1 MIGRAGPGWLN
12 DRRGGAPGGCV
23 TGGGHVTQ
31 LAGPPKMAVCVA
43 VIAKEV
49 RTRVGGRPC
58 SALAF
63 VLALRLPASLPLGPR
78 RDERTGFEDPRGS
91 GQFREAPPTPS
102 CVSAGA
108 STPGPHRPGP
118 PFLPCSR
125 VSCSLLH
132 PAAPCTPVGQAIAH
146 PD

>member
-1 MIGRAGPGWLN
+1 M
-12 DRRGGAPGGCV
+12 
-23 TGGGHVTQ
+23 TGGSHVTQ

-78 RDERTGFEDPRGS
+78 RDEPAGFEDPRGQGSS
-91 GQFREAPPTPS
+91 GRLRPHPPVYLRGRQRRVPTGQDLLSCLAPE
-102 CVSAGA
+102 SATHF
-108 STPGPHRPGP
+108 SILPHRVPSHRPPG
-118 PFLPCSR
+118 LATQ
-125 VSCSLLH
+125 H
-132 PAAPCTPVGQAIAH
+132 TQ
-146 PD
+146 